1 MQKANI
7 KIHNK
12 SIQFS
17 KRSTRNTF
25 GVDSD
30 EETPDPIPNSAVKLI
45 SGDGT
50 VRATVWES
58 STMPV
63 LWAELGKPS
72 SAHFFCLFEIS
83 RNQSLIIKV
92 SLECAVFV

>member
-12 SIQFS
+12 SVQFS
-17 KRSTRNTF
+17 KRSSDVKIRSRNTF

-30 EETPDPIPNSAVKLI
+30 EATPDPFPNSAVKLI

-50 VRATVWES
+50 VPATVWES
-58 STMPV
+58 STMPI
-63 LWAELGKPS
+63 LW
-72 SAHFFCLFEIS
+72 
-83 RNQSLIIKV
+83 V
-92 SLECAVFV
+92 D